1 MKLADLA
8 IMPLP
13 RTIIKRRVHTI
24 MRLLLNRKGGE
35 RKQREREIE
44 SGRREGR
51 GRGQSNC

>member
-35 RKQREREIE
+35 RKQRERE
-44 SGRREGR
+44 REREER

>member
-1 MKLADLA
+1 MKLADSG

-35 RKQREREIE
+35 RSREKE
-44 SGRREGR
+44 SGRREER
-51 GRGQSNC
+51 GRDQSNC